1 MLLSGHDPRMGTAS
15 PFLVEKKINTF
26 TIAFVKNKVRKNRAM
41 LKILF
46 APLQGYTTGIYRKAH
61 AEVFGGVDA
70 YYAPFLRIENGKPRE
85 KDLRDLEIANAEC
98 AGFAGKNCADFAD
111 ENCASTAESD
121 SLEGNARE
129 IPQII
134 ANSVD
139 EFKILADA
147 LIAKGYTEI
156 DFNMGCPFPM
166 QVNRHRGAGILN
178 DKQAV
183 QEIMDEIRKRSS
195 AENGTANANG
205 TAPVK
210 FSVKMRLGQNSPDEA
225 FALLPILNEAPL
237 SQITLH
243 PRLGKQQYKGAID
256 FKSFEKF
263 YAECRHPLVYNG
275 DITSVS
281 QICEME
287 RKYPKLAGVM
297 IGRGMLARPSLA
309 AEYKGFA
316 NCDASL
322 NCADKILQIHQV
334 IFDHACKTYQG
345 DSQILSHV
353 QSFWEYLEPSIPK
366 KIFKKIKK
374 AGKLSEYQEAIMEM
388 RGLS

>member
-1 MLLSGHDPRMGTAS
+1 
-15 PFLVEKKINTF
+15 
-26 TIAFVKNKVRKNRAM
+26 M

-61 AEVFGGVDA
+61 AEIFGGVDA

-85 KDLRDLEIANAEC
+85 KDLRDLNSFDGNARERN
-98 AGFAGKNCADFAD
+98 AR
-111 ENCASTAESD
+111 
-121 SLEGNARE
+121 EGNARE

-139 EFKILADA
+139 EFKILADS

-166 QVNRHRGAGILN
+166 QVNRHRGAGLLSDI
-178 DKQAV
+178 QAV
-183 QEIMDEIRKRSS
+183 QAIMDEIK
-195 AENGTANANG
+195 AT
-205 TAPVK
+205 PVK
-210 FSVKMRLGQNSPDEA
+210 FSVKMRLGQDSPDEA

-237 SQITLH
+237 LQITLH

-263 YAECRHPLVYNG
+263 YEECRHPLVYNG

-287 RKYPKLAGVM
+287 RRYPKLAGVM
-297 IGRGMLARPSLA
+297 IGRGMLARPSMA
-309 AEYKGFA
+309 ADYKELR
-316 NCDASL
+316 DI
-322 NCADKILQIHQV
+322 NCADPQDFLSKLFQMHQI

-374 AGKLSEYQEAIMEM
+374 AGKLSEYQEAIMAM
-388 RGLS
+388 RELS